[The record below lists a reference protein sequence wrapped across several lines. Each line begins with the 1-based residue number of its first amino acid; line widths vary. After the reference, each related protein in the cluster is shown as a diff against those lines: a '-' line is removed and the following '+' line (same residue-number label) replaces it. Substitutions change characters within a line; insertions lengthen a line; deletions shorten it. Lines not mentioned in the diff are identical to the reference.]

1 MNEKKGNFF
10 LVELVVNC
18 LIFTICAA
26 VCLSLFVVGFN
37 ESDESRELSMATLTA
52 QSIAETVKA
61 CDGNKNEIATYIMM
75 SEQDNIN
82 YVYYNEDWIE
92 VSTKEESKFY
102 ATFSLSENNGLIS
115 SNIEII
121 DTDDTSIYS
130 LKVAKYVSEIGGA
143 VYEN

>member
-1 MNEKKGNFF
+1 MGEKKGNFF

-26 VCLSLFVVGFN
+26 VCLTLFVVGFN

-52 QSIAETVKA
+52 QSIAETIKA
-61 CDGNKNEIATYIMM
+61 CDGDENKISNYIITTP
-75 SEQDNIN
+75 SENLN
-82 YVYYNEDWIE
+82 YIYYNEDWQE
-92 VSTKEESKFY
+92 VKTKEESKFY
-102 ATFSLSENNGLIS
+102 ATFSLSENNGLVIS
-115 SNIEII
+115 TIEII

-130 LKVAKYVSEIGGA
+130 LEVAKYVSGDRGA